1 MKDYKKRTPYDKY
14 KHYLV
19 REFDMSLTKG
29 QRNYAGFKAN
39 DYLKKQAYKDYG
51 KNKDSNLLALAKMF
65 SQSAKD
71 YKKKF
76 NF

>member
-51 KNKDSNLLALAKMF
+51 KNKDIISKNSDVVYAG
-65 SQSAKD
+65 SATSVK
-71 YKKKF
+71 
-76 NF
+76 